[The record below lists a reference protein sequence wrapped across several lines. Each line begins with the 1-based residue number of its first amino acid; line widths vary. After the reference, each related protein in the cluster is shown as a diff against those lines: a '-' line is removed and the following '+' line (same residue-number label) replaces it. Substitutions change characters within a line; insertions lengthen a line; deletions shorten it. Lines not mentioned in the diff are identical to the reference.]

1 MNYHLAEQ
9 IANERLTE
17 ARAMAAQASLL
28 RDMHYRPDPLR
39 VTVGLGLIR
48 LGRWM
53 AGQAAKQHTG
63 PRRATV

>member
-1 MNYHLAEQ
+1 MNYHLAELM
-9 IANERLTE
+9 AKDRLRE
-17 ARAMAAQASLL
+17 ARAIAAQASLL
-28 RDMHYRPDPLR
+28 RGVHPTTEPLR

-48 LGRWM
+48 IGRWM